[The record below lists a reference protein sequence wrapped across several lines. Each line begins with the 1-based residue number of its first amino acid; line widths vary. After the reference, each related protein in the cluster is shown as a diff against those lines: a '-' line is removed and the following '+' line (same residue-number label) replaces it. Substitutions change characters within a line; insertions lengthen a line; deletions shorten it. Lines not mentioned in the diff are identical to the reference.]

1 VHTFISVLHIVVGLF
16 LILVVL
22 LQAGKG
28 AAMGASLGSA
38 GSQAMFGSSGS
49 GNFLTKLT
57 TGAAIIFMVTSL
69 SLAVISTQK
78 DKNSIIQGVEETSDP
93 SPAKTADKEEEQP
106 KE

>member
-1 VHTFISVLHIVVGLF
+1 VHTFLSVLHVVVGLF

-38 GSQAMFGSSGS
+38 GSQAMFGSSGA
-49 GNFLTKLT
+49 GTFLTKLT

-69 SLAVISTQK
+69 SLAVVSTKQ
-78 DKNSIIQGVEETSDP
+78 DQDSVITDMEETTEQ
-93 SPAKTADKEEEQP
+93 SPPAAKEALP

>member
-1 VHTFISVLHIVVGLF
+1 VHTFLSVLHVIVGLF

-28 AAMGASLGSA
+28 AAMGASLGTA
-38 GSQAMFGSSGS
+38 GSQAMFGSSGA

-57 TGAAIIFMVTSL
+57 TAAAIIFMVTSL
-69 SLAVISTQK
+69 SLAVVSTKK
-78 DKNSIIQGVEETSDP
+78 DQDSVIKDVEETTEQ
-93 SPAKTADKEEEQP
+93 SPPATTKEELP

>member
-1 VHTFISVLHIVVGLF
+1 VHTFLSVLHVIVGLF

-28 AAMGASLGSA
+28 AAMGASLGTA
-38 GSQAMFGSSGS
+38 GSQAMFGSSGA

-69 SLAVISTQK
+69 SLAVVSTKK
-78 DKNSIIQGVEETSDP
+78 DQDSVIKEVEETTEQIP
-93 SPAKTADKEEEQP
+93 PAATKEELP

>member
-1 VHTFISVLHIVVGLF
+1 MHTFLSVLHVIVGFF

-38 GSQAMFGSSGS
+38 GSQAMFGSSGA

-57 TGAAIIFMVTSL
+57 TGAAIIFMITSL
-69 SLAVISTQK
+69 SLAVVSTNK
-78 DKNSIIQGVEETSDP
+78 DQDSVIKEVEETTEQ
-93 SPAKTADKEEEQP
+93 SPPAAKE
-106 KE
+106 